1 MTLREWVEQYQE
13 GTVTEH
19 LRYRGVLAW
28 KNVFDLWVIQEIIH
42 ETQPEVVIEIGCKF
56 GGKMPWLSDIMKTVA
71 LGWALSIDL
80 ARPAI
85 PLPENVDFIRGD
97 SISDET
103 LAIVCR
109 NWADFARPGN
119 DRAARSATS
128 RA

>member
-1 MTLREWVEQYQE
+1 
-13 GTVTEH
+13 

-56 GGKMPWLSDIMKTVA
+56 GGTTLWLSDIMKTVA
-71 LGWALSIDL
+71 SGRALSIDL

-85 PLPENVDFIRGD
+85 PFPENIDFIQCD

-109 NWADFARPGN
+109 RWSAFTRPGN